1 MAFKAHIM
9 AVISLEDVRFYAYH
23 GFYEEEQTLG
33 TEYVI
38 DISVDVV
45 IDEAA
50 EEDDLFQT
58 VNYETLFLLCQ
69 AEMRT
74 PSRLI
79 EAVAQRIVNRVEDHF
94 GDKIRGVKL
103 KLRKLN
109 PPLGG
114 RVGAAAIEI
123 VTGVFDLPTLR
134 TLRILRRLS
143 ANLNELKE

>member
-74 PSRLI
+74 PSQLI

-94 GDKIRGVKL
+94 DDKIRGVKL

-123 VTGVFDLPTLR
+123 VTGIFDLPTLR

>member
-1 MAFKAHIM
+1 MAI
-9 AVISLEDVRFYAYH
+9 ISLEDVRFFAYH
-23 GFYEEEQTLG
+23 GYYEEEQSIG
-33 TEYVI
+33 NEFII

-45 IDEAA
+45 IDDAA

-69 AEMRT
+69 TEMRS
-74 PSRLI
+74 PSQLI
-79 EAVAQRIVNRVEDHF
+79 ETVAQRIVNRVEDHF
-94 GDKIRGVKL
+94 EDKIRGVKL

-123 VTGVFDLPTLR
+123 VTGVFDLPSLR
-134 TLRILRRLS
+134 TLRVLRRLS
-143 ANLNELKE
+143 ANLSELKD